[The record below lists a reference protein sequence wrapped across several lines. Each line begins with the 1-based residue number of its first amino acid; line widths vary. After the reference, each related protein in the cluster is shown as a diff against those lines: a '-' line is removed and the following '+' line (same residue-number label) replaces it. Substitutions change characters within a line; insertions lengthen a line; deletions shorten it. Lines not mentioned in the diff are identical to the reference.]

1 MRHSLSFLHISVK
14 KKWIVLCTRTKLFS
28 TQLHFLKRTADIW
41 PIMLRRISPHGR
53 FVRVTHVPATIKH
66 CKQGEGER
74 ARLGISKLNTCR
86 PWEDQEY
93 WSHAKKA
100 KTRLILA
107 ALEAHA
113 IYMALEVWGNCG
125 KYFALNV

>member
-1 MRHSLSFLHISVK
+1 MFVRDCFE
-14 KKWIVLCTRTKLFS
+14 RTTAFP
-28 TQLHFLKRTADIW
+28 HTADVR
-41 PIMLRRISPHGR
+41 PITPRRIFPLRR
-53 FVRVTHVPATIKH
+53 FVRVTRVPATIKH

-113 IYMALEVWGNCG
+113 IYMAVEG
-125 KYFALNV
+125 